1 MPHQTKPGDPVSYS
15 YGHNLGDYPEIG
27 QEIAKGN
34 KPPSL
39 ADIAKMRGQTLVGT
53 TIVDTKDADSF
64 INQQN
69 QIGVSGGVNQINPNL
84 GTLGQ
89 YIPQAQTIFDTL
101 YSKSPEEQE
110 REDRIN
116 TGMMML
122 NFFTKMGAEASR
134 PGATALGAANVAGAD
149 TASMYI
155 KQVNAER
162 ARRDAEKKGVV
173 NLASQLMGKKTTP
186 GASKDFTVKDFRA
199 VNKALKLSTPVKN
212 GQTISLNPSQLA
224 LLPIG
229 SVIGLS
235 TKKGQDEYVPI
246 YKDGRVENIL
256 KNSPDYVN
264 KITTGGYSI
273 KKPDD
278 EKRVPI
284 YKNDGTS
291 EMVIENSV
299 DYKTKLDSGEYTTDK
314 PPAKP
319 APLKPNPF
327 EKLRIDVMNVVTK
340 YVDNENVI
348 SPEEATIF
356 GSSIFRLQKDNI
368 RTIDGE
374 DGQKQTIVEEGLDL
388 LSILK
393 QSYGEEKINNLLIR
407 MGITPSSKTPIA
419 DQINEKNK
427 NEITPKEKEISENG
441 DTTEYNVLKVGN
453 KKIRVL
459 SKKKEKMSKELVVS
473 LANASGALKDLN
485 RATQIFFPNGKYNS
499 TIALQTSI
507 LGSNSLGDARIAF
520 QSMKRAIEVILRL
533 RTGAAAPKEE
543 VQSYLDQFMPGI
555 LDGQDG
561 AAAEIKLN
569 ALIDF
574 FEAVTKGINE
584 GRRPDDKTWVRRPNS
599 NAIKDVLKDGG
610 QLNDGRKIKIIRGV
624 PHIQKEKD
632 SDVYVPIK

>member
-1 MPHQTKPGDPVSYS
+1 
-15 YGHNLGDYPEIG
+15 
-27 QEIAKGN
+27 
-34 KPPSL
+34 
-39 ADIAKMRGQTLVGT
+39 
-53 TIVDTKDADSF
+53 
-64 INQQN
+64 
-69 QIGVSGGVNQINPNL
+69 
-84 GTLGQ
+84 
-89 YIPQAQTIFDTL
+89 
-101 YSKSPEEQE
+101 
-110 REDRIN
+110 
-116 TGMMML
+116 
-122 NFFTKMGAEASR
+122 
-134 PGATALGAANVAGAD
+134 
-149 TASMYI
+149 MYI

-235 TKKGQDEYVPI
+235 TKKVQDEYVPI

-273 KKPDD
+273 KKPED

-319 APLKPNPF
+319 APLKPNSF

-348 SPEEATIF
+348 SPLDSSIF
-356 GSSIFRLQKDNI
+356 NSSIFRMQTDRLT
-368 RTIDGE
+368 TIDGD
-374 DGQKQTIVEEGLDL
+374 DGTKQTIVQEGLDF

-407 MGITPSSKTPIA
+407 MGITPSSKTPIT

-427 NEITPKEKEISENG
+427 NTIEPKEKEISEDG
-441 DTTEYNVLKVGN
+441 STTEYNIVKVGN

-473 LANASGALKDLN
+473 LANSKQALKDLDL
-485 RATQIFFPNGKYNS
+485 AVSLFFPNGKYNPKIS
-499 TIALQTSI
+499 YQTST
-507 LGSNSLGDARIAF
+507 LGGNSLGDARVAY
-520 QSMKRAIEVILRL
+520 QTMKRAIEVILRL
-533 RTGAAAPKEE
+533 RTGAQAPEPE
-543 VQSYLDQFMPGI
+543 VISYMDQYMPNI
-555 LDGQDG
+555 LDG
-561 AAAEIKLN
+561 AVESELKLN

-574 FEAVTKGINE
+574 FEEVAKGINE
-584 GRRPDDKTWVRRPNS
+584 GRRPDDKTWVRRPKS
-599 NAIKDVLKDGG
+599 NVIKDTIKDGG
-610 QLNDGRKIKIIRGV
+610 QIGDRKIKIIKNV
-624 PHIQKEKD
+624 PHIQKEKG
-632 SDVYVPIK
+632 SDIYLPIK